1 MFSKFLFLVFFLTF
15 INSVNAQNNT
25 NSVPK
30 SFTET
35 LTDKLTNNLTNTLNK
50 TETNSNS
57 LVNSNKQIKK
67 SLNTNII
74 LNNFFS
80 NYKLVGEVN
89 YSHLF
94 WDLYDAKLFSET
106 GDFEENKFALVLKY
120 NTKISRKSV
129 VKETINQLKKQ
140 KEYTEEELD
149 ELRTLLKNTF
159 KDIKVDDTFIG
170 IRENNTAYFYF
181 KHEKVLETKDL
192 EFINLFFN
200 IWLREDSQN
209 PAFTKKLLGQ
219 NK

>member
-1 MFSKFLFLVFFLTF
+1 MFSKFLFLIFFLTF
-15 INSVNAQNNT
+15 INSVNAQNIT

-35 LTDKLTNNLTNTLNK
+35 LTDTLTNTLTNTLNK

-170 IRENNTAYFYF
+170 IKENNTAYFYF
-181 KHEKVLETKDL
+181 QHEKVLETKDL

>member
-1 MFSKFLFLVFFLTF
+1 MFSKFLFLIFFLTF

-25 NSVPK
+25 NSVSK

-35 LTDKLTNNLTNTLNK
+35 LTNTMTNTLTNTLNK
-50 TETNSNS
+50 TETNSNSNSNSNS

-67 SLNTNII
+67 SLNTNTI

-120 NTKISRKSV
+120 NTKISSKSV

-140 KEYTEEELD
+140 KEYTEVELD
-149 ELRTLLKNTF
+149 ELTTLL
-159 KDIKVDDTFIG
+159 
-170 IRENNTAYFYF
+170 
-181 KHEKVLETKDL
+181 
-192 EFINLFFN
+192 
-200 IWLREDSQN
+200 
-209 PAFTKKLLGQ
+209 
-219 NK
+219 

>member
-15 INSVNAQNNT
+15 INSVNAQNIT

-35 LTDKLTNNLTNTLNK
+35 LTDTLTNTLTNTLNK

-120 NTKISRKSV
+120 NTKISRESV

-209 PAFTKKLLGQ
+209 PAFTKNLLGQ

>member
-15 INSVNAQNNT
+15 INSVNAQNIT

-35 LTDKLTNNLTNTLNK
+35 LTDTLTNTLTNTLNK

-149 ELRTLLKNTF
+149 ELRILLKNTF

>member
-1 MFSKFLFLVFFLTF
+1 MFSKFLFLVFFFTF
-15 INSVNAQNNT
+15 IDSVNAQNNT

-35 LTDKLTNNLTNTLNK
+35 LTDTLTNTLTNTLNK
-50 TETNSNS
+50 AETNS

-181 KHEKVLETKDL
+181 KNEKILETKDL

-200 IWLREDSQN
+200 IWLREDSSN

>member
-1 MFSKFLFLVFFLTF
+1 MFSKFLFLIFFLTF

-25 NSVPK
+25 NSVTK

-35 LTDKLTNNLTNTLNK
+35 LTNTLTNTLNK
-50 TETNSNS
+50 TETNSNSNS

-170 IRENNTAYFYF
+170 IKENNTAYFYF

-209 PAFTKKLLGQ
+209 PAFTKKLLGK
-219 NK
+219 N

>member
-15 INSVNAQNNT
+15 INSVNAQNIT

-35 LTDKLTNNLTNTLNK
+35 LTDTLTNTLTNTLNK

-200 IWLREDSQN
+200 IWLREDSPN

>member
-35 LTDKLTNNLTNTLNK
+35 LTDTLTNTLTNTLNK

-140 KEYTEEELD
+140 KKYTEEELD

-170 IRENNTAYFYF
+170 IKENNTAYFYF

>member
-35 LTDKLTNNLTNTLNK
+35 LTDTLTNTLTNTLNK

-200 IWLREDSQN
+200 IWLREDSSN

>member
-15 INSVNAQNNT
+15 INSVNAQNIT

-35 LTDKLTNNLTNTLNK
+35 LTDTLTNTLTNTLNK

>member
-35 LTDKLTNNLTNTLNK
+35 LTDKLTNTLTKTLNK

-149 ELRTLLKNTF
+149 ELKTLLKNTF